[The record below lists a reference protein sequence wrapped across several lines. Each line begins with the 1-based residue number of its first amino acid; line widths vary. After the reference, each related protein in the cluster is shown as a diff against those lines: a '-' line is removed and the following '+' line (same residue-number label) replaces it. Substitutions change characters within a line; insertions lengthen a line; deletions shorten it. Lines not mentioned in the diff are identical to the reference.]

1 MEHLALLAPS
11 HVEREAVREARKQLH
26 GAWGWF
32 GDEVAVSS
40 RSALDLHHIW
50 KVKKLP
56 AEGEGRAGL
65 GGDAGMGQEGGAE
78 ERGTFFFSSVSFFF
92 FRQK

>member
-11 HVEREAVREARKQLH
+11 HVEHEAVREARKQLH
-26 GAWGWF
+26 GVWGWF

-56 AEGEGRAGL
+56 AEGEAGL
-65 GGDAGMGQEGGAE
+65 GWAGMLEWGRKGVQKREAL
-78 ERGTFFFSSVSFFF
+78 SSFPLFPFF